1 MYSEAHLAVEQLRL
15 KEVRRAE
22 LAELVVVVVMVV
34 VVMVVVA
41 AAVKVGKCPN

>member
-22 LAELVVVVVMVV
+22 LAELVVVVI
-34 VVMVVVA
+34 VVVA
-41 AAVKVGKCPN
+41 AAVKVGRCPN